1 VLTESLLV
9 RGFQV
14 RSSRSKRTPKTRMP
28 HEGLP
33 AFRSAPAI
41 GGIDSATRKFAPLP
55 SAIGPSRCHFR
66 CCASQEKARCRAD
79 AGLAGLPRRHNHG
92 RLTRNRAMTR
102 TSAPPLQSRNSI
114 NQCEGLLRV
123 VTIGP
128 RELYHQ
134 WNSTTVANYMTLAAK
149 LRAVGGVRTCL
160 KPPKIARTELPS
172 TTARDQSICP

>member
-1 VLTESLLV
+1 MLTESLLV

-123 VTIGP
+123 VTIGSGQ
-128 RELYHQ
+128 L
-134 WNSTTVANYMTLAAK
+134 NSERNPASVADQMTFAAQ
-149 LRAVGGVRTCL
+149 LGPVGGIRACL
-160 KPPKIARTELPS
+160 HPPKTARIELPS
-172 TTARDQSICP
+172 TTARDQSISP